1 MPSAL
6 FPMPG
11 AKLVAMK
18 HTTQDALFLAGRDVP
33 AEVPAKAALPPAEP
47 RLRRADRA
55 QMVIRPCFIEDLLEP
70 DHLARV
76 VWALVCRWGLGL
88 FLETIAARGEASGR
102 AATDPKILL
111 CLWLYAHTQDVG
123 NGRELDR
130 LCNDH
135 RAYQWICGGV
145 SLNYHTIN
153 DFRVNHAGA
162 LDELLS
168 QMIAALLDAELISVD
183 RLSVDG
189 TRVRAGAGRNSFKT
203 ASTLERH
210 LQEARAH
217 VKSLKEQAQD
227 PTISAQRRA
236 ALERAARQRMER
248 VEKSMEEIQKIQQ
261 AKDAQKEKASKHQPA
276 KASETDPEARQMRMP
291 GGGTAPAYNVQLA
304 VATEGR
310 AIVGVS
316 VTSEG
321 SDVRQSQPMLQQVK
335 DRSGREVQ
343 DQLVDG
349 GYIGLDSVDQSAA
362 AGTTL
367 YAPVSA
373 PKKAGIERHQPKK
386 GDSQAVADW
395 RRRMGTLEAQA
406 IYKERASTVET
417 ANGECKTYRGL
428 TQFCVRG
435 IVKVTC
441 VALWSALA
449 YNLVH
454 FGRRLLM

>member
-1 MPSAL
+1 
-6 FPMPG
+6 
-11 AKLVAMK
+11 MK
-18 HTTQDALFLAGRDVP
+18 HTTQNALFPAGQDSLA
-33 AEVPAKAALPPAEP
+33 ELPAKAALPPAEP
-47 RLRRADRA
+47 RLRLADRA
-55 QMVIRPCFIEDLLEP
+55 QMRVQAFFIENLLEP

-76 VWALVCRWGLGL
+76 VWALVCRWDLSL
-88 FLETIAARGEASGR
+88 FLESIAARGEASGR
-102 AATDPKILL
+102 AATDPKILIA
-111 CLWLYAHTQDVG
+111 LWLYAHTQDMG

-130 LCNDH
+130 LCKDH

-153 DFRVNHAGA
+153 DFRVDHAGA
-162 LDELLS
+162 LDELLT
-168 QMIAALLDAELISVD
+168 QMVAALLDAELISVD

-203 ASTLERH
+203 ASTLERR
-210 LQEARAH
+210 LEEARAH
-217 VKSLKEQAQD
+217 VQALKEQAQD
-227 PTISAQRRA
+227 QAISAQRQA
-236 ALERAARQRMER
+236 ALERAAKER
-248 VEKSMEEIQKIQQ
+248 AERLEKSMEEIQKIQQ

-276 KASETDPEARQMRMP
+276 KASETDPEARLMRMP

-316 VTSEG
+316 VSNEG
-321 SDVRQSQPMLQQVK
+321 SDVHQSQPMLQQVK
-335 DRSGREVQ
+335 DRTGREVQ

-349 GYIGLDSVDQSAA
+349 GYIGLDAVDESAA

-367 YAPVSA
+367 YAPVPA
-373 PKKAGIERHQPKK
+373 PKKEGIDRHQPKK
-386 GDSQAVADW
+386 GDSQAVIEW
-395 RRRMGTLEAQA
+395 RRRMATPEAQA

-428 TQFCVRG
+428 TQFLVRG
-435 IVKVTC
+435 INKAKC

-449 YNLVH
+449 YNIIH
-454 FGRRLLM
+454 FGMRLLA